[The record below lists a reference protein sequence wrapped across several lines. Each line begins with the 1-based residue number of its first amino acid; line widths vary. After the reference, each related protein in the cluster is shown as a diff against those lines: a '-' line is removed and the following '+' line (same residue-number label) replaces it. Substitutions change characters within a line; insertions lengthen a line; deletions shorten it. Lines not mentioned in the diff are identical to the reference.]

1 MYSARDTPCGVG
13 FPIRKSA
20 DQRSL
25 ASPRGLS
32 QRATSFIASWR
43 QGIHRT
49 PLTRSRSAA
58 AARTQD
64 QAAPVRTRPPRERL
78 RKRAL
83 APTHPHSHTLAQS
96 GPGRCPGPIAG
107 ARTSVLAKSAQP
119 SRIHIRKNS
128 RRVRERCNHPCRARQ
143 PGEARSASSGRVSW
157 KRSRAERK
165 AEAVR
170 SAREPL
176 DAFSESL
183 TRRRPSF
190 GCGSGDGHRGI
201 ESGERSRGGSS
212 HVGSAAIPALP
223 RRISPSVLERR

>member
-143 PGEARSASSGRVSW
+143 PGEAQSAPSGRVSW
-157 KRSRAERK
+157 KRSRR
-165 AEAVR
+165 
-170 SAREPL
+170 
-176 DAFSESL
+176 D
-183 TRRRPSF
+183 TRP
-190 GCGSGDGHRGI
+190 
-201 ESGERSRGGSS
+201 
-212 HVGSAAIPALP
+212 
-223 RRISPSVLERR
+223 